1 MLTSARDWLL
11 VAAAL
16 SIAASLLHLACI
28 IGGPDWYRA
37 LGAGE
42 RMAQLA
48 ARGRP
53 GPAIVTV
60 AIAGVLAVWALYAL
74 SAAGVIVRL
83 PLMRVALVL
92 ISAALLARGIGVPFM
107 QRWRPDL
114 SPTFLYGSSAIVLAY
129 GLTFAIGTWLAWPTL
144 SMKEQL

>member
-1 MLTSARDWLL
+1 MMGSARYWL
-11 VAAAL
+11 VAAATM
-16 SIAASLLHLACI
+16 SFAASLLHVACI

-48 ARGRP
+48 ARGRS
-53 GPAIVTV
+53 GPTLITL
-60 AIAGVLAVWALYAL
+60 AIASVLAVWALYAL
-74 SAAGVIVRL
+74 SAAGIIARL

-92 ISAALLARGIGVPFM
+92 ICVALIARGIGVPVM

-114 SPTFLYGSSAIVLAY
+114 SPTFLYGSSAIVLIY

-144 SMKEQL
+144 SMKGQF